1 MKITIKI
8 TKTNLVILLK
18 TTTLY
23 NIVKQNIKIIF
34 TMVLFHLMI
43 CKHKIEK
50 NNNYRT
56 KLLIMKNTHTSCN
69 LNFKKYKIKLPQPKI
84 Y

>member
-8 TKTNLVILLK
+8 NKTNLVILLK

-23 NIVKQNIKIIF
+23 NMVKQNIKIIF

-50 NNNYRT
+50 KT
-56 KLLIMKNTHTSCN
+56 IVIE
-69 LNFKKYKIKLPQPKI
+69 LNCL
-84 Y
+84 